1 MTTTEMTPD
10 QIEIDI
16 ERTRED
22 LRQNVDALKDK
33 LSPTHAAKRSAAR
46 LGESVSQARD
56 TLMGTAEDGVTKTQ
70 ESMSD
75 VSDKISRGTRGN
87 PVAVG
92 LGAFALGWLVSSLIP
107 TTKTEQNAAGNLRDS
122 DMAASLVQPITD
134 TARTLAENVTDNART
149 AAENVADNAKEA
161 AQDITHEAQTA
172 AHTATENI
180 GTNGTN
186 VTSV

>member
-1 MTTTEMTPD
+1 MTPD

-56 TLMGTAEDGVTKTQ
+56 TLMGTAEDSVAKTQ
-70 ESMSD
+70 ESISE
-75 VSDKISRGTRGN
+75 VSDKISRGTDKISSGARGN

-107 TTKTEQNAAGNLRDS
+107 ASKTEKDAAGSLRDS
-122 DMAASLVQPITD
+122 DMAASMVQPLAD
-134 TARTLAENVTDNART
+134 TARTMAKNAG
-149 AAENVADNAKEA
+149 DNAKEA
-161 AQDITHEAQTA
+161 AQEVGREAQTA
-172 AHTATENI
+172 ATTVTENI
-180 GTNGTN
+180 APNGHNPTTSGTL
-186 VTSV
+186 

>member
-1 MTTTEMTPD
+1 MTPD

-56 TLMGTAEDGVTKTQ
+56 TLMGTAEDSVAKTQ
-70 ESMSD
+70 ESLTG
-75 VSDKISRGTRGN
+75 VSDKISTGARGN

-107 TTKTEQNAAGNLRDS
+107 ATKTEKDAAGNLRDS
-122 DMAASLVQPITD
+122 DMAASMVQPLAD
-134 TARTLAENVTDNART
+134 TARTMAENAG
-149 AAENVADNAKEA
+149 DNAKEA
-161 AQDITHEAQTA
+161 AQEVGREAQTA
-172 AHTATENI
+172 ATTVTENI
-180 GTNGTN
+180 APNGHNPTTSGTL
-186 VTSV
+186 